1 MHAFEGARGLV
12 RISSRIDAMRM
23 RHHQLHAR
31 WDLRPA
37 AAAAVAAAAV
47 VVATSVPSHA
57 GRRAQIAAHAH
68 LPHLAPN
75 LEPDS
80 RRSLPCTVPV
90 PVLPARCS
98 TSSPAPPPFL
108 LTHPSLF
115 LPSLPFVSNTNLL
128 LPIMSK
134 VTASGIIAGNIS
146 TQRVKLNNGVEI
158 PQVALGVYKAPNDGS
173 TENACK
179 WAFDAGYRHIDS
191 AARYMNEE
199 SVGRALA
206 EWTQANNV
214 PRSEIF
220 ITSKLWDADHDK
232 AAAAVEDSL
241 KKLQVEY
248 MDMYLMHSPGTMG
261 PEKRLEAWKALEEAV
276 DAGKIKTIGVS
287 NFDVEDLDHLL
298 ANCRIKPAVN
308 QIESHPFFAHEEL
321 REACIERGIHI
332 QAYSPMAQG
341 QALDRPEIKA
351 IATKH
356 GKTPAQILLKWGLAH
371 GNIILP
377 KSLTKHR
384 IESNAQLFDFQ
395 LDNDDMDAL
404 DGLDEGLKVGKL
416 GPPGTSQP
424 ASPGGTRPGSRRSSG
439 SGGLSGNKLQMSS
452 S

>member
-1 MHAFEGARGLV
+1 
-12 RISSRIDAMRM
+12 
-23 RHHQLHAR
+23 
-31 WDLRPA
+31 
-37 AAAAVAAAAV
+37 
-47 VVATSVPSHA
+47 
-57 GRRAQIAAHAH
+57 
-68 LPHLAPN
+68 
-75 LEPDS
+75 
-80 RRSLPCTVPV
+80 
-90 PVLPARCS
+90 
-98 TSSPAPPPFL
+98 
-108 LTHPSLF
+108 
-115 LPSLPFVSNTNLL
+115 
-128 LPIMSK
+128 MSK
-134 VTASGIIAGNIS
+134 VTASGIIPGNIS
-146 TQRVKLNNGVEI
+146 TQRVKLNNGQEI

-199 SVGRALA
+199 AVGRALA
-206 EWTQANNV
+206 EWTKENNV

-232 AAAAVEDSL
+232 AAAAIEDSL
-241 KKLQVEY
+241 KKLNVEY

-261 PEKRLEAWKALEEAV
+261 PEKRLEAWRALEEAV

-287 NFDVEDLDHLL
+287 NFDVEELDHLL

-356 GKTPAQILLKWGLAH
+356 GKTPAQILLKWGLNL

-395 LDNDDMDAL
+395 LDDDDMSL
-404 DGLDEGLKVGKL
+404 LSSLDEGMKVGKL
-416 GPPGTSQP
+416 GPAGTSQP
-424 ASPGGTRPGSRRSSG
+424 PSPGGTRPGSRRSSG